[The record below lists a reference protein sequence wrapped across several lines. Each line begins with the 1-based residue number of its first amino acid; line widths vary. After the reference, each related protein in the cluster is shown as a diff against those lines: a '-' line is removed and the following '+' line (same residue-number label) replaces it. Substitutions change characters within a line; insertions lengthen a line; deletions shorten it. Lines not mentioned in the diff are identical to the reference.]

1 MDPSDAMQTSV
12 LEMAA
17 ESKEWALFDAFR
29 KLNQLNQHPYF
40 LRRGLDRKDWKG
52 QEILTSVPGSSRITG
67 QDISKCS
74 EVDL

>member
-1 MDPSDAMQTSV
+1 MDPSGARPTSV
-12 LEMAA
+12 LERAA

-29 KLNQLNQHPYF
+29 KVNQLHHPYF

-52 QEILTSVPGSSRITG
+52 QEIFTSDPSSSRITA